1 MLTNNLNECC
11 CILTYS
17 QGTHWE
23 FCEESC
29 NYLRYVSSFF
39 FHLFAQC
46 VNTLTAGV
54 NDSIASGLATHA

>member
-23 FCEESC
+23 FCEEFLQLFTIC
-29 NYLRYVSSFF
+29 VQFF
-39 FHLFAQC
+39 FFSFVC
-46 VNTLTAGV
+46 TVCEY
-54 NDSIASGLATHA
+54 THSWSE